1 MSNYNIKMVL
11 LAHELEYNC
20 PGVVRHSV
28 TKTAIPKV

>member
-1 MSNYNIKMVL
+1 MVL

-28 TKTAIPKV
+28 TKTAIPKVWTNL